1 MDLIQALIMGLVQG
15 LTEFLPISSSAH
27 LLIVP
32 WLFGWSND
40 KAITSIPFD
49 VALHMGTLLAV
60 LIYFAADWRRLIAAF
75 ARSAVERRIGDDPD
89 RRLAW
94 LIVVASVPAALV
106 GVLGESKIDEV
117 FHKRENLEVGLYVI
131 AVMMIVMGALLFA
144 AERLGKRLL
153 EITDIRLPTALTVGL
168 AQALALIPGVSR
180 SGSTI
185 TAGLFRGL
193 KREAAA
199 RFSFLLATPIVL
211 AAGVKKLYDVVK
223 SPEGIQAADQMG
235 YLVGFAASAIS
246 GFLCIYFLMRYLQR
260 RSTAPFI
267 AYRLL
272 LGAGI
277 IVLLLIR
284 FHI

>member
-1 MDLIQALIMGLVQG
+1 MDLIQALVLGIVQG
-15 LTEFLPISSSAH
+15 LTEFLPVSSSAH

-32 WLFGWSND
+32 WLFGW
-40 KAITSIPFD
+40 KGGAVTSIPFD

-60 LIYFAADWRRLIAAF
+60 LVYFAQDWRRLIAAF
-75 ARSAVERRIGDDPD
+75 VRSVVERRIGDDPD

-94 LIVVASVPAALV
+94 FVILASIPAAVV
-106 GVLGESKIDEV
+106 GVLGESKIDDI
-117 FHKRENLEVGLYVI
+117 FHQEANLRVGLYII
-131 AVMMIVMGALLFA
+131 ATMMIVMAAFLLA
-144 AERLGKRLL
+144 AERLGKRQL
-153 EITDIRLPTALTVGL
+153 ELNQIGLPTAAVVGV

-211 AAGVKKLYDVVK
+211 AAGVKKLYDVLK
-223 SPEGIQAADQMG
+223 TPGGIQAGDQLG
-235 YLVGFAASAIS
+235 YLLGFAASAIS

-260 RSTAPFI
+260 HSTAPFI
-267 AYRLL
+267 AYRFV

-277 IVLLLIR
+277 IVLLLLN
-284 FHI
+284 FHV

>member
-1 MDLIQALIMGLVQG
+1 MGLVQG

>member
-1 MDLIQALIMGLVQG
+1 VDLIQALILGLVQG
-15 LTEFLPISSSAH
+15 LTEFLPVSSSAH

-32 WLFGWSND
+32 WLFGWHGG
-40 KAITSIPFD
+40 AVTSIPFD

-60 LIYFAADWRRLIAAF
+60 LVYFASDWRRLIIAF
-75 ARSAVERRIGDDPD
+75 VRSVIERRIGDDPD
-89 RRLAW
+89 RRLVW
-94 LIVVASVPAALV
+94 LIILASIPAAVV
-106 GVLGESKIDEV
+106 GVLAESQIDDL
-117 FHKRENLEVGLYVI
+117 FHQPQNLQLGLYII
-131 AVMMIVMGALLFA
+131 AAMMIVMGALLLV
-144 AERLGKRLL
+144 AERLGQRQY
-153 EITDIRLPTALTVGL
+153 EIKQIGIKTAMIVGV

-211 AAGVKKLYDVVK
+211 AAGVKKLYDVLK
-223 SPEGIQAADQMG
+223 SPEGIQASEQMG
-235 YLVGFAASAIS
+235 YMVGFAASAIS

-267 AYRLL
+267 IYRFL

-277 IVLLLIR
+277 IILLLAG
-284 FHI
+284 FNV

>member
-1 MDLIQALIMGLVQG
+1 MDLVQALVLGIVQG
-15 LTEFLPISSSAH
+15 LTEFLPVSSSAH

-32 WLFGWSND
+32 WLFGWHGG
-40 KAITSIPFD
+40 AVTSIPFD
-49 VALHMGTLLAV
+49 VALHLGTALAV
-60 LIYFAADWRRLIAAF
+60 IVYFAADWRRLIGAF
-75 ARSAVERRIGDDPD
+75 ARSIAERKIGADPD

-94 LIVVASVPAALV
+94 LIILASIPAAVV
-106 GVLGESKIDEV
+106 GVLGESKIDEA
-117 FHKRENLEVGLYVI
+117 FHQPQNLRLGLSII
-131 AVMMIVMGALLFA
+131 ATMMIVMGALLLA
-144 AERLGKRLL
+144 AERLGKRQL
-153 EITDIRLPTALTVGL
+153 ELRQIGLQTAMVVGL

-223 SPEGIQAADQMG
+223 SPEGIAAGDQVG

-260 RSTAPFI
+260 NATTPFI
-267 AYRLL
+267 VYRFL
-272 LGAGI
+272 LGVGI
-277 IVLLLIR
+277 IVLLLVGWNV
-284 FHI
+284 